1 MGEIKTWTDI
11 AALVLS
17 AIAIVVSVRTWYSD
31 RKWKEE
37 VENRRPFTDELR
49 KLSRT
54 VTQQQLAVSRC
65 NVAHGRLSDKLTA
78 IEEKFGPRL
87 DLANIRKALE
97 DSRRTQGEAGK
108 EAETT
113 NQELMALW
121 TIKKPSSE
129 NFAFVERMSDVHAR
143 LLLGAQATEQSLKEQ
158 LDKLRAI

>member
-1 MGEIKTWTDI
+1 MDI

-37 VENRRPFTDELR
+37 VENRRPFIDELR
-49 KLSRT
+49 KVGLT
-54 VTQQQLAVSRC
+54 VAQQQFAIGRC
-65 NVAHGRLSDKLTA
+65 TAAHGSLSGKLTA

-87 DLANIRKALE
+87 DLTKIRKALE
-97 DSRRTQGEAGK
+97 DSRILQEEAGK
-108 EAETT
+108 QAEIA
-113 NQELMALW
+113 NQEILALW

-129 NFAFVERMSDVHAR
+129 HFASVERLSDVHAK
-143 LLLGAQATEQSLKEQ
+143 LLLSAQETERSLREQ

>member
-1 MGEIKTWTDI
+1 MGEIKTWMDI

-37 VENRRPFTDELR
+37 VENRRPFIDGLR
-49 KLSRT
+49 KLSLT
-54 VTQQQLAVSRC
+54 VAQQQLAIGRC
-65 NVAHGRLSDKLTA
+65 TVAHGRLSDKLTA

-87 DLANIRKALE
+87 DLAKIRKALE
-97 DSRRTQGEAGK
+97 DSRKLQEEAGK

-113 NQELMALW
+113 NQEIMALW

-129 NFAFVERMSDVHAR
+129 HFASVERLSDVHAK
-143 LLLGAQATEQSLKEQ
+143 LLLSAQATEQSLKEQ